1 MTQPTPTPAGATPSQ
16 TVGPFFGYAL
26 PYADGSRVVP
36 EWHPDAIRIHGR
48 VLDAEGEP
56 LPDALVEIWQAGPD
70 GQVPASDGAFRRDG
84 HDFAGFGRC
93 ATDAAGHYWF
103 STVKPGGPAPHIAVI
118 VFARGLLRSLATRI
132 YFPDEPGNAADP
144 VLSDVPADRRDTLV
158 AVREG
163 DRSYRFDVHL
173 QGEQETVFFGA

>member
-1 MTQPTPTPAGATPSQ
+1 MTEATPRITPSQ

-26 PYADGSRVVP
+26 PYAGGPCVVP
-36 EWHPDAIRIHGR
+36 EWHPGAIRIHGV
-48 VLDAEGEP
+48 VLDGEGAP
-56 LPDALVEIWQAGPD
+56 LPDALVEIWQAGSD
-70 GQVPASDGAFRRDG
+70 GRVPAAPGGLRREG

-103 STVKPGGPAPHIAVI
+103 STVMPGGPVPYVAVL

-132 YFPDEPGNAADP
+132 YFPEEPGNAADP
-144 VLSDVPADRRDTLV
+144 VLSAVPADRRDTLV

-163 DRSYRFDVHL
+163 ERSYRFDVHL
-173 QGEQETVFFGA
+173 RGEQETVFFDA